1 MSFMVVVGTCKRKT
15 LTETAYISK
24 KFCIAYWS
32 FQENLKK
39 YNYTL
44 RYKDGKL
51 REGGEPG
58 NG

>member
-1 MSFMVVVGTCKRKT
+1 MLVAGTCKRKT

-24 KFCIAYWS
+24 NLCIAYWS

-39 YNYTL
+39 YNYTS

>member
-1 MSFMVVVGTCKRKT
+1 MVVVGTCKRKT

-39 YNYTL
+39 YNYTS